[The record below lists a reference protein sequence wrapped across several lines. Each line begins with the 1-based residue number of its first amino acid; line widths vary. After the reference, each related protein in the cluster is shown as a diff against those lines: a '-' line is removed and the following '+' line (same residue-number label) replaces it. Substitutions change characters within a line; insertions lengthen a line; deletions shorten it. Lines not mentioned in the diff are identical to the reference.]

1 MPLTFTNV
9 LQDVEGIDTVLRTLD
24 GIDPPQ
30 ERSLAEVQRA
40 LLHMDDAQEA
50 LERRWSPMWALAVFL
65 GLALLVGLI
74 VCLVR
79 RRAAYRRVGRGEREP
94 ETPAAPNNGQAAG
107 QPGNGQSNA
116 GSGLVS
122 SIVQH

>member
-1 MPLTFTNV
+1 M
-9 LQDVEGIDTVLRTLD
+9 LD

-50 LERRWSPMWALAVFL
+50 MERRWSPLWALAAFI

-74 VCLVR
+74 VCLIR

-94 ETPAAPNNGQAAG
+94 ETPAIPNNGQAGG
-107 QPGNGQSNA
+107 QPENGQGNA
-116 GSGLVS
+116 GSGFIS
-122 SIVQH
+122 GIVQK